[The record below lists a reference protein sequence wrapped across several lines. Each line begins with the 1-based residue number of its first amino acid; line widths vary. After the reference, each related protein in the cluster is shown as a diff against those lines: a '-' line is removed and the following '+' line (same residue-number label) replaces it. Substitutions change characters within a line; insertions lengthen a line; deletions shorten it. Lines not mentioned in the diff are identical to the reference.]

1 MSEALAGAT
10 GLNAELAI
18 YGYQVTVGSLFR
30 EQVVIGPNR
39 PAVEFEGR
47 IRTYAELNDRVNR
60 LAHLLVMLGI
70 GRGDRVAM
78 LSENRSEYVE
88 LLMAAAKLGVLVGC
102 QNWRLA
108 DAELA
113 HCLNLTAPKLIVF
126 SERLAPALGRLDLA
140 GFATLALGEDY
151 EVALARAESREPPEL
166 ASAEDGLIIIYT
178 SGTTGL
184 PKAAVISQRAEIM
197 RAMLQRIEPVPI
209 APDDGFVAWSPMFHL
224 SATDHTIATLMRGA
238 KVIVMDGF
246 DAEHLCEVASR
257 ERIAHLTVLPG
268 VVDRV
273 VAALKSTGLRPLG
286 VRTVGVVPDLV
297 PPTSIAELTRLV
309 GAPYCNSFG
318 TTECG
323 WPPASRALIPIG
335 VVPTRLSKEQSSYGM
350 IKLIDE
356 DDEIVPDGEPGEIC
370 YRGPTLFSGY
380 WRAPEVNAEVLRGG
394 WYHTGD
400 VLKRNPDGTLD
411 FVDRRKYLIKSGG
424 ENIYP
429 AEIERVL
436 IALPGVADV
445 VVVRKPDPTWGEVPV
460 AFIVPRDDCTLTEE
474 KAIAACR
481 GQIASY
487 KIPREV
493 RFVAES
499 ELRRSASG
507 KIVRSH
513 LEVMLRH
520 EIEAAAKIE
529 GVGGA

>member
-1 MSEALAGAT
+1 MSVTAMGTGLVAGLAGK
-10 GLNAELAI
+10 GWQI
-18 YGYQVTVGSLFR
+18 TVGSLFA
-30 EQVVIGPNR
+30 EQVLLGPHR
-39 PAVEFEGR
+39 PAVEYKGR
-47 IRTYAELNDRVNR
+47 VWSYSELNDRVNR
-60 LAHLLVMLGI
+60 LVHLMASLGI

-78 LSENRSEYVE
+78 LSENRNEYVE

-113 HCLNLTAPKLIVF
+113 HCLNLIEPSLILY
-126 SERLAPALGRLDLA
+126 SERLAPTLRRLDL
-140 GFATLALGEDY
+140 TPVRMIALGEEY
-151 EVALARAESREPPEL
+151 EISLARSNNGEPPNL
-166 ASAEDGLIIIYT
+166 AEAEDGLIIIYT

-197 RAMLQRIEPVPI
+197 RAMLQRIEPVPVM
-209 APDDGFVAWSPMFHL
+209 PDDGFVAWSPMFHL
-224 SATDHTIATLMRGA
+224 SGTDHTIATLIRGA
-238 KVIVMDGF
+238 KVTVMDGF
-246 DAEHLCEVASR
+246 DAEALCEVAAR

-273 VAALKSTGLRPLG
+273 VEALRSTGLRPLS

-297 PPTSIAELTRLV
+297 PPTSIAALTELV

-323 WPPASRALIPIG
+323 WPPASKSIIPVG
-335 VVPTRLSKEQSSYGM
+335 VVPARLSKEQSSYGT
-350 IKLIDE
+350 IKLVDE
-356 DDEIVPDGEPGEIC
+356 DDNIVPDGEAGEIC

-394 WYHTGD
+394 WYYTGD
-400 VLKRNPDGTLD
+400 VLRRNPDGTLD

-445 VVVRKPDPTWGEVPV
+445 VVVRKPDPKWGEVPV
-460 AFIVPRDDCTLTEE
+460 AFIVPRQDCTLTEE
-474 KAIAACR
+474 KAIEACQ
-481 GQIASY
+481 GQIARY
-487 KIPREV
+487 KVPKEV
-493 RFVAES
+493 RFVAEGDI
-499 ELRRSASG
+499 RRSASG
-507 KIVRSH
+507 KIIRGD
-513 LEVMLRH
+513 LEAVLIQEMETARRAGN
-520 EIEAAAKIE
+520 EEQA
-529 GVGGA
+529 